1 MDFVADMFKV
11 FLFVQIAVHHKEQ
24 GERREVGSIRRLYI
38 GAMFPQPETATTV
51 KADAPCGY
59 VGSGRLH
66 FQHDGLSG
74 VPDES
79 VEDAS
84 SQPAAAQGGA
94 GGQMLSVEESVQS
107 PIVEQSGK
115 RPVFHND
122 LRVEKR
128 IVVGVLTLPVQGAS
142 FFGRES
148 VSHEPFGFSII
159 RVCRFYG
166 YKFHSVCFLDYRSQ
180 KYKDRFV
187 LSTKKRNFV
196 IKRKE
201 KEEMTELLWL
211 FAGGACGAGVV
222 FLWTKARMSSLQT
235 LLQVREEEMEKRR
248 IEMEESGER
257 QSQDFKEREER
268 MENHLAA
275 LQERCE
281 ALNRENKGL
290 AADKQTL
297 EKELVLVREQMVRE
311 GEERN
316 RRFKEQLNL
325 MQEQLQNATRE
336 ILGQRTRELSQQ
348 NTVQMTAIIDPLKE
362 TIREMRTAMDSSRDT
377 HNKNTASLEKA
388 IEEVMSRTRE
398 IGAEADKLASALRN
412 ENKVQG
418 NWGELILDELL
429 ESQGLKEGIHYEKQV
444 TLRDRAGKAILNE
457 ESGKR
462 MIPDTILHY
471 PDGKDAVIDSK
482 VSLTAFVDYQNA
494 ETDDA
499 RAEALQRHVRSVRQ
513 HVAELA
519 RKDYSA
525 YIKLPRQALNYVIMF
540 VPNEGALQLAL
551 AEAPELWREAFS
563 KGVFITGEQNLT
575 AALRIIQIA
584 WTQMQQAQNQEAIY
598 DTARMLL
605 DRVADFIGH
614 FETVGQKLQDA
625 SSSFAKAA
633 DKLKDGR
640 LSVVGAANKL
650 IKLGAKASAK
660 KVIPEEN
667 EPLHGVEGTAETGA
681 NLPG

>member
-148 VSHEPFGFSII
+148 VRHESFGFSII

-297 EKELVLVREQMVRE
+297 EKELVLVRE

-388 IEEVMSRTRE
+388 IEEVMRRTRE